1 MRRLTKF
8 LLGAA
13 VLTLLAVLGFAGIS
27 SAAQVAP
34 VTGTGNPSCAGGTK
48 IEPVADGTYGDVTV
62 DVTGSSFSYS
72 TNGTILITAVIVKGG
87 PGYNLYSYPA
97 PGPSSDD
104 GLTAPINPKTGNPYG
119 LSHLCFFT
127 TKKGEEPPK

>member
-1 MRRLTKF
+1 MRRIIKF
-8 LLGAA
+8 SVGATAIA
-13 VLTLLAVLGFAGIS
+13 VGMLGFAGTS
-27 SAAQVAP
+27 GAAWVQP

-48 IEPVADGTYGDVTV
+48 VEPVADGTYGDITV

-87 PGYNLYSYPA
+87 AGYNLYSYPA
-97 PGPSSDD
+97 PGPSSDE
-104 GLTAPINPKTGNPYG
+104 GLHAPINPKNGNPYG